1 MASASC
7 FGGIF
12 EDFVARVLELA
23 ARLFE
28 ELELVRG
35 SALLYV
41 MSLARP
47 LSTRGYRC
55 CTISFYVYTDNSTKE
70 EVYGTH
76 DCAPVMVQV

>member
-7 FGGIF
+7 FGGSF
-12 EDFVARVLELA
+12 EDFVARVLKPA

-55 CTISFYVYTDNSTKE
+55 CTILRMYYTDNSVKE
-70 EVYGTH
+70 GVYGTS
-76 DCAPVMVQV
+76 